1 MEKTAERDAKV
12 YEIGYLIVPSVP
24 EEKVAGQV
32 SAIKDILSKHK
43 AEVIAD
49 EGAMLRPLAYTMIK
63 KIGTVNRRFDS
74 AYFGWI
80 KFEAAPVEVRL
91 IEKEVKEVESI
102 LRLLLIHTVREHTLL
117 SSKLNLVGPSDRKLP
132 EGGLKNPVSI
142 EDMDKS
148 IDKTVSDL
156 TIA

>member
-1 MEKTAERDAKV
+1 MEKTAEREVKV
-12 YEIGYLIVPSVP
+12 YEIGYLIVPSIP
-24 EEKVAGQV
+24 EEKVAGEV
-32 SAIKDILSKHK
+32 SAIKDILNKHK

-49 EGAMLRPLAYTMIK
+49 ELATLRPLAYTMIK
-63 KIGTVNRRFDS
+63 KIGITNRRFDS

-102 LRLLLIHTVREHTLL
+102 LRLLLINTVREHTLL
-117 SSKLNLVGPSDRKLP
+117 SIKLDLGSSDKNMP
-132 EGGLKNPVSI
+132 EGAPKVPASI

-156 TIA
+156 TVA

>member
-1 MEKTAERDAKV
+1 M
-12 YEIGYLIVPSVP
+12 
-24 EEKVAGQV
+24 
-32 SAIKDILSKHK
+32 SAIKDILAKHK

-49 EGAMLRPLAYTMIK
+49 EGAILRPLAYTMVK
-63 KIGTVNRRFDS
+63 KIGTVNRRFDT

-102 LRLLLIHTVREHTLL
+102 LRLLLINTVREHALL
-117 SSKLNLVGPSDRKLP
+117 SSKLDLEPSDKKMSESGPKR
-132 EGGLKNPVSI
+132 PVSI

-156 TIA
+156 TVA

>member
-1 MEKTAERDAKV
+1 MEKTTERDVKV
-12 YEIGYLIVPSVP
+12 YEIGYLILPSIP
-24 EEKVAGQV
+24 EEKVSGEI
-32 SAIKDILSKHK
+32 SLIKDILIKHK

-49 EGAMLRPLAYTMIK
+49 ESATLRPLAYTMVK
-63 KIGTVNRRFDS
+63 KIGITNRRFDS

-102 LRLLLIHTVREHTLL
+102 LRLLIINTVREHTLL
-117 SSKLNLVGPSDRKLP
+117 SSKLNLESSDKEMP
-132 EGGLKNPVSI
+132 EGRSKAPVST
-142 EDMDKS
+142 EDLDKY

-156 TIA
+156 TVA

>member
-1 MEKTAERDAKV
+1 MEKTAERDVKV
-12 YEIGYLIVPSVP
+12 YEIGYLIVPSIP
-24 EEKVAGQV
+24 EEKVAGQT
-32 SAIKDILSKHK
+32 SAIKDILAKHK

-49 EGAMLRPLAYTMIK
+49 ESASLRPLAYTMIK

-91 IEKEVKEVESI
+91 IEKEVKEVESV
-102 LRLLLIHTVREHTLL
+102 LRFLLINTVREHTLL
-117 SSKLNLVGPSDRKLP
+117 SSKLNLESSDKNASESGPKRP
-132 EGGLKNPVSI
+132 ASI

-156 TIA
+156 TVA

>member
-1 MEKTAERDAKV
+1 MEKTAEREIKV
-12 YEIGYLIVPSVP
+12 YEIGYLIVPLIP
-24 EEKVAGQV
+24 GEKVAGQV

-49 EGAMLRPLAYTMIK
+49 ESATLRPLAYTMIK
-63 KIGTVNRRFDS
+63 KIGTINRRFDS

-102 LRLLLIHTVREHTLL
+102 LRLLLINTVREHALL
-117 SSKLNLVGPSDRKLP
+117 SSKLNLEPSD
-132 EGGLKNPVSI
+132 KNVSESGPKHSVSI

-156 TIA
+156 TVA

>member
-1 MEKTAERDAKV
+1 MEKTADRDVKV
-12 YEIGYLIVPSVP
+12 YEIGYLIVPSIP
-24 EEKVAGQV
+24 EEKVAGEIR
-32 SAIKDILSKHK
+32 AIKDILAKHK
-43 AEVIAD
+43 VEVIAD
-49 EGAMLRPLAYTMIK
+49 EMAALRPLAYTMVK

-102 LRLLLIHTVREHTLL
+102 LRLLLINTVREHTLL
-117 SSKLNLVGPSDRKLP
+117 SSKLNLEAPFDKHVP
-132 EGGLKNPVSI
+132 EGGTKRPVSI

-156 TIA
+156 TVA

>member
-1 MEKTAERDAKV
+1 MEKTAERDVKV
-12 YEIGYLIVPSVP
+12 YEIGYLIVPSIP
-24 EEKVAGQV
+24 EEKVSGEIAT
-32 SAIKDILSKHK
+32 IKDILAKHK

-49 EGAMLRPLAYTMIK
+49 EAASMRSLAYTMVK

-91 IEKEVKEVESI
+91 IEKEVKEVDSI
-102 LRLLLIHTVREHTLL
+102 LRLLLINTVREHVLL
-117 SSKLNLVGPSDRKLP
+117 SSKLDLESSDKP
-132 EGGLKNPVSI
+132 EGPKVLVST
-142 EDMDKS
+142 EDLDKS

-156 TIA
+156 TVA

>member
-1 MEKTAERDAKV
+1 MEKTAERDVKV
-12 YEIGYLIVPSVP
+12 YEIGFLIVSSIP
-24 EEKVAGQV
+24 EEKVAGEV
-32 SAIKDILSKHK
+32 SAIKDILAKHK
-43 AEVIAD
+43 VEVIAD

-63 KIGTVNRRFDS
+63 KIGTVNRRFNS

-102 LRLLLIHTVREHTLL
+102 LRLLLINTVREHTLL
-117 SSKLNLVGPSDRKLP
+117 SSKLNLESSDKEMP
-132 EGGLKNPVSI
+132 EGRSKAPVST
-142 EDMDKS
+142 EDLDKS

-156 TIA
+156 TVA

>member
-1 MEKTAERDAKV
+1 MEKTAERDVKV
-12 YEIGYLIVPSVP
+12 YEIGYLIVASIP
-24 EEKVAGQV
+24 EEKVAGEI
-32 SAIKDILSKHK
+32 SAIKDILAKHK

-49 EGAMLRPLAYTMIK
+49 ESATLRPLAYTMVK

-74 AYFGWI
+74 AYFGWV

-91 IEKEVKEVESI
+91 IEKEVKEVDSV
-102 LRLLLIHTVREHTLL
+102 LRFLLINTVREHALL
-117 SSKLNLVGPSDRKLP
+117 ASKLNLEASEKGSS
-132 EGGLKNPVSI
+132 EGTSKQPAST

-156 TIA
+156 TVA

>member
-1 MEKTAERDAKV
+1 MEKTAERDVKV
-12 YEIGYLIVPSVP
+12 YEIGYLIVPSIP

-49 EGAMLRPLAYTMIK
+49 EPAALRSLAYTMIK

-102 LRLLLIHTVREHTLL
+102 LRLLLINTVREHTLL
-117 SSKLNLVGPSDRKLP
+117 SSKLNLESSDRNVSESGPKR
-132 EGGLKNPVSI
+132 PVST

-156 TIA
+156 TVA

>member
-24 EEKVAGQV
+24 EEGVAGQI
-32 SAIKDILSKHK
+32 SAIKDILAKHK
-43 AEVIAD
+43 AEIIAD
-49 EGAMLRPLAYTMIK
+49 ESAALRPLAYTMVK
-63 KIGTVNRRFDS
+63 KIGTTNRRFDS

-91 IEKEVKEVESI
+91 IEKEVKEVDSI
-102 LRLLLIHTVREHTLL
+102 LRLLLINTVREHTLL
-117 SSKLNLVGPSDRKLP
+117 SSKLNLESSDKNAT
-132 EGGLKNPVSI
+132 EGTAKAPVSI

-156 TIA
+156 TVA

>member
-1 MEKTAERDAKV
+1 MEKTAERDVKV
-12 YEIGYLIVPSVP
+12 YEIGYLIVPSIGD
-24 EEKVAGQV
+24 EKVSGEV
-32 SAIKDILSKHK
+32 SAIKDIIAKHK

-49 EGAMLRPLAYTMIK
+49 ESATLRPLAYTMVK
-63 KIGTVNRRFDS
+63 KVGTVNRRFDS

-102 LRLLLIHTVREHTLL
+102 LRLLLINTVREHVLL
-117 SSKLNLVGPSDRKLP
+117 SSKLNLESSDKETP
-132 EGGLKNPVSI
+132 EGRSKGPVST
-142 EDMDKS
+142 EDLDKS

-156 TIA
+156 TVA

>member
-1 MEKTAERDAKV
+1 MEKTADRDVKV
-12 YEIGYLIVPSVP
+12 YEIGYLIVPSIP
-24 EEKVAGQV
+24 EEKVAGEV
-32 SAIKDILSKHK
+32 IAIKDILNKHK

-49 EGAMLRPLAYTMIK
+49 ESAILRPLAYTMIK

-102 LRLLLIHTVREHTLL
+102 LRLLLINTVREHALL
-117 SSKLNLVGPSDRKLP
+117 SNKLNLESADKNVSEAGPKR
-132 EGGLKNPVSI
+132 PVST

-156 TIA
+156 TVA

>member
-24 EEKVAGQV
+24 AEGVAEQTNM
-32 SAIKDILSKHK
+32 IKDILAKHK
-43 AEVIAD
+43 AGVIAD
-49 EGAMLRPLAYTMIK
+49 ESATLRALSYTMVK
-63 KIGTVNRRFDS
+63 KIGTANRRFDS

-102 LRLLLIHTVREHTLL
+102 LRLLLINTVREHTLL
-117 SSKLNLVGPSDRKLP
+117 SNKLNLESSEKGRSEESPK
-132 EGGLKNPVSI
+132 GPVSI

-156 TIA
+156 TVA

>member
-1 MEKTAERDAKV
+1 MEKTAERDVKV
-12 YEIGYLIVPSVP
+12 YEVGYLIVPSIP
-24 EEKVAGQV
+24 AEKVAAEI
-32 SAIKDILSKHK
+32 SIIKDVLSKHK

-49 EGAMLRPLAYTMIK
+49 ETASLRSLAYTMVK

-80 KFEAAPVEVRL
+80 KFEVAPVEVRL

-102 LRLLLIHTVREHTLL
+102 LRLLLINTVREHTLL
-117 SSKLNLVGPSDRKLP
+117 SSKLDIESSDKKMA
-132 EGGLKNPVSI
+132 EGGAKHPVST

-156 TIA
+156 TVA

>member
-12 YEIGYLIVPSVP
+12 YEIGYLIVPSIP
-24 EEKVAGQV
+24 EEKVAGQM

-49 EGAMLRPLAYTMIK
+49 ESAMLRPLAYTMVK
-63 KIGTVNRRFDS
+63 KVGTTNRRFDS

-102 LRLLLIHTVREHTLL
+102 LRLLLINTIREHTLL
-117 SSKLNLVGPSDRKLP
+117 SNKLNLESSDKNTSESGPKA
-132 EGGLKNPVSI
+132 PVSI

-156 TIA
+156 TVA

>member
-1 MEKTAERDAKV
+1 MEKTAERDVKV
-12 YEIGYLIVPSVP
+12 YEIGYLILPSIP
-24 EEKVAGQV
+24 EEKVSGEIG
-32 SAIKDILSKHK
+32 AIKDILSKHK

-49 EGAMLRPLAYTMIK
+49 ESAVLRPLAYTMVK
-63 KIGTVNRRFDS
+63 KIGTTNRRFDS

-102 LRLLLIHTVREHTLL
+102 LRFLLINTVREHTLL
-117 SSKLNLVGPSDRKLP
+117 SSKLNLEASD
-132 EGGLKNPVSI
+132 KNTSENAPKHPVST

-156 TIA
+156 TVA

>member
-1 MEKTAERDAKV
+1 MEKTAEREVKV
-12 YEIGYLIVPSVP
+12 YEIGFLIVSSIP
-24 EEKVAGQV
+24 EEKVAGEV
-32 SAIKDILSKHK
+32 SAIKDILAKHK
-43 AEVIAD
+43 VEVIAD

-63 KIGTVNRRFDS
+63 KIGTVNRRFNS

-102 LRLLLIHTVREHTLL
+102 LRLLLINTVREHTLL
-117 SSKLNLVGPSDRKLP
+117 SSKLDLETSDKVS
-132 EGGLKNPVSI
+132 EGAVKRPVST

-156 TIA
+156 TVA

>member
-1 MEKTAERDAKV
+1 MEKTAEREVKV
-12 YEIGYLIVPSVP
+12 YEIGYLIVPSIP
-24 EEKVAGQV
+24 EEKVSGEIN
-32 SAIKDILSKHK
+32 AIKDILAKHK
-43 AEVIAD
+43 AGIIAD
-49 EGAMLRPLAYTMIK
+49 ESATLRPLAYTMVK
-63 KIGTVNRRFDS
+63 KIGTTNRRFDS

-102 LRLLLIHTVREHTLL
+102 LRLLLINTIREHTLL
-117 SSKLNLVGPSDRKLP
+117 SNKLSLESSDKETP
-132 EGGLKNPVSI
+132 DGSVKGPVSI

-156 TIA
+156 TVA

>member
-1 MEKTAERDAKV
+1 MEKTAERDVKV
-12 YEIGYLIVPSVP
+12 YEIGYLIVSSIP

-32 SAIKDILSKHK
+32 SAIKDVLAKHK

-49 EGAMLRPLAYTMIK
+49 ESATLRPLAYTMVK

-102 LRLLLIHTVREHTLL
+102 LRLLLINTVREHALL
-117 SSKLNLVGPSDRKLP
+117 SSKLNLESSDKNVSESGPKH
-132 EGGLKNPVSI
+132 PVSI

-156 TIA
+156 TVA

>member
-1 MEKTAERDAKV
+1 MEKTAERDVKV
-12 YEIGYLIVPSVP
+12 YEIGYLIVPSIP
-24 EEKVAGQV
+24 EEKVAGEV
-32 SAIKDILSKHK
+32 SSIKDILAKHK

-49 EGAMLRPLAYTMIK
+49 ESAVLRPLAYTMVK

-80 KFEAAPVEVRL
+80 KFEAASVEVRL

-102 LRLLLIHTVREHTLL
+102 LRLLLINTVREHSLL
-117 SSKLNLVGPSDRKLP
+117 SNKLNLESSDKPS
-132 EGGLKNPVSI
+132 EGVAKRPVST

-156 TIA
+156 TVA

>member
-1 MEKTAERDAKV
+1 MEKTAEREIKV
-12 YEIGYLIVPSVP
+12 YEIGYLIVPSIP
-24 EEKVAGQV
+24 EEKVSGQV

-49 EGAMLRPLAYTMIK
+49 ESATLRPLAYTMVK
-63 KIGTVNRRFDS
+63 KIGTTNRRFDS

-102 LRLLLIHTVREHTLL
+102 LRFLLINTVREHTLL
-117 SSKLNLVGPSDRKLP
+117 SSKLNLGEPFDKKTP
-132 EGGLKNPVSI
+132 EGVAKAPVSI

-156 TIA
+156 TVA

>member
-12 YEIGYLIVPSVP
+12 YEIGYLIVPSIP

-32 SAIKDILSKHK
+32 SAIKDILNKHK

-49 EGAMLRPLAYTMIK
+49 ESAMLRPLAYTMIK
-63 KIGTVNRRFDS
+63 KIGTANRRFDS

-102 LRLLLIHTVREHTLL
+102 LRLLLINTVREHTLL
-117 SSKLNLVGPSDRKLP
+117 SSKLNLESSDKGVS
-132 EGGLKNPVSI
+132 EGGPKRPVST

-156 TIA
+156 TVA

>member
-1 MEKTAERDAKV
+1 MEKTAERDGKV
-12 YEIGYLIVPSVP
+12 YEIGYLLVSSIP

-32 SAIKDILSKHK
+32 SAIKDILNKHK
-43 AEVIAD
+43 AEVVAD
-49 EGAMLRPLAYTMIK
+49 ESATLRPLAYTMVK

-91 IEKEVKEVESI
+91 IEKEVKEVESL
-102 LRLLLIHTVREHTLL
+102 LRLLLIHPVREHVLL
-117 SSKLNLVGPSDRKLP
+117 SSKLSLEPFDKNVP
-132 EGGLKNPVSI
+132 EGGPKHPVST

-156 TIA
+156 TVA